1 MRRTEK
7 ALLFLLSITC
17 ALALG
22 SCSGGGGD
30 DGSSSG
36 DGEETTAPTAE
47 VSDAFPTTLAVS
59 SPFELVSSGA
69 GVKSSAKAFTS
80 GYSSITSEISAILSG
95 TSIASCT
102 FDPQSFLAKPSRAEC
117 YGPTMDYEDHPD
129 GTTPNSG
136 ELPSGD
142 MGIWNET
149 ESTGEACAA
158 AELNSQ
164 MEGVSFQTA
173 AAMTSVASM
182 VCTANVNGSWPPAA
196 GASIDL
202 TTLATPISAVNVVFN
217 TATITLDSTGT
228 IWVYD
233 LDFVYTDPSTSTPH
247 DISVQLSHEDTSTG
261 GRGRFTYVADDSFTG
276 GNCSSSDVT
285 LNGSLVYDTSGTEV
299 DLQSRFGYYCGHG
312 STGVGSDG
320 LVDPSYKY
328 PTYATGWGNN
338 FSIFTANF
346 DSSTLAG
353 QYSYRWQAGPNDS
366 NSRVFNIGV
375 NNTSPLTG
383 EAWFGFGEPVTTSNE
398 CIDGFYCSW
407 AGPGFTHTMS
417 SYAQRQHVTLN
428 TTTGLVEPTN
438 SAASDITYAPTNAC
452 TYDGTGTFKY
462 DRDLDRDLTDETAAT
477 NVVTDPVTT
486 GLLFDLYAAQ
496 DVDGDG
502 NATMCETI
510 ENRGITAPTAPTY
523 ANSYTG
529 PTHP

>member
-1 MRRTEK
+1 MRRMEK
-7 ALLFLLSITC
+7 TLLFFLSITC
-17 ALALG
+17 ALAING
-22 SCSGGGGD
+22 CSGGG
-30 DGSSSG
+30 DGGSG
-36 DGEETTAPTAE
+36 GGGGEETPAPTAE

-95 TSIASCT
+95 SSIASCA

-117 YGPTMDYEDHPD
+117 YGPTMNYSDHPD
-129 GTTPNSG
+129 GTIPNSG
-136 ELPSGD
+136 QLPSGD

-149 ESTGEACAA
+149 EATGEACAA

-164 MEGVSFQTA
+164 MEGVSFQTT
-173 AAMTSVASM
+173 AAMTSVAAM
-182 VCTANVNGSWPPAA
+182 VCTANVNGAWPPAA

-202 TTLATPISAVNVVFN
+202 TTLATPISAPNVVFN
-217 TATITLDSTGT
+217 TATITLDSTGNV
-228 IWVYD
+228 WVYD
-233 LDFVYTDPSTSTPH
+233 LDFVYTDPTLIPH
-247 DISVQLSHEDTSTG
+247 DITVQLSHEDTSTG
-261 GRGRFTYVADDSFTG
+261 GKGRFTYVADDSFMG
-276 GNCSSSDVT
+276 GNCPSANVT
-285 LNGSLVYDTSGTEV
+285 LNGSLVYSTAGTDV

-312 STGVGSDG
+312 SAGVSSDG

-328 PTYATGWGNN
+328 PTYALGWGNN

-353 QYSYRWQAGPNDS
+353 QYSYRWQAGANDS

-375 NNTSPLTG
+375 NNTTPLTG
-383 EAWFGFGEPVTTSNE
+383 EAWFGFGNPVTTSNE

-417 SYAQRQHVTLN
+417 NYAQRQHLTLN

-438 SAASDITYAPTNAC
+438 AGASDITYAPTNAC
-452 TYDGTGTFKY
+452 TYDGSGSFRY
-462 DRDLDRDLTDETAAT
+462 DRDLDGDLTNETAAT
-477 NVVTDPVTT
+477 NVVTDPVST
-486 GLLFDLYAAQ
+486 GLLFDLYPAAI
-496 DVDGDG
+496 GK
-502 NATMCETI
+502 TMCETI
-510 ENRGITAPTAPTY
+510 ADRGISAPTAPAY
-523 ANSYTG
+523 ANIYTG